1 MTFDAFLHQL
11 PDADAAETAEWLES
25 LDTLVAS
32 EGTVR
37 ARFVIGKL
45 LERARRLQ
53 VPVPSLVSTPY
64 INTIPPGEEPWFPGD
79 EEMERRIRRIVRWN
93 AAVTA
98 LENGHLPCT
107 GSERAVL
114 LIAASLAEGTP
125 VSLRDCLGSLD
136 RRNIALVADAITTAN
151 G

>member
-1 MTFDAFLHQL
+1 MN
-11 PDADAAETAEWLES
+11 AETLAAGRLAALLRGTAAGMLADVAAVDLITAHGRF
-25 LDTLVAS
+25 LDDPAFRKIIAAGSSVAD
-32 EGTVR
+32 GQPF
-37 ARFVIGKL
+37 AVI
-45 LERARRLQ
+45 
-53 VPVPSLVSTPY
+53 
-64 INTIPPGEEPWFPGD
+64 
-79 EEMERRIRRIVRWN
+79 RWN

-98 LENGHLPCT
+98 LENGYLTCT

-136 RRNIALVADAITTAN
+136 RRNITLVTDAITAAN